1 MEFPQQSS
9 RWVMAACS
17 RQGVGKR
24 AETSTPRPSG
34 HSKKNCVPLGHI
46 CNLKAYST
54 EHTSSNKSIPTSKL
68 PLSSATSLWVKHLNL
83 WASYLFKTPH
93 SCFFLNLFVF
103 IPRILR
109 YWRWSLPAYSVPFQF
124 FPSSYIKLFVVHS
137 LSSQVF
143 SLLCA
148 SLQWIYFC
156 VFSIPLVSYT
166 PKLLNFSLV
175 LPEWTSKSMLLVKHH
190 IL

>member
-24 AETSTPRPSG
+24 AETSTPWPSG
-34 HSKKNCVPLGHI
+34 HSKKNCVSLGHI

-103 IPRILR
+103 IPWILR

-137 LSSQVF
+137 LFFSGVF
-143 SLLCA
+143 IVMCFPSVDILLCFLHSP
-148 SLQWIYFC
+148 SLIHSKIVKFL
-156 VFSIPLVSYT
+156 SSSSRM
-166 PKLLNFSLV
+166 NF
-175 LPEWTSKSMLLVKHH
+175 
-190 IL
+190 